1 MFGLLF
7 LNFFLSFLTWLL
19 EIFKMELTSLPNMK
33 KIKKKDLSQISM
45 LVRKN
50 KTKQNKSKATFE
62 TKS

>member
-1 MFGLLF
+1 
-7 LNFFLSFLTWLL
+7 
-19 EIFKMELTSLPNMK
+19 MELTSLPNMK
-33 KIKKKDLSQISM
+33 KIKKDLSQISM